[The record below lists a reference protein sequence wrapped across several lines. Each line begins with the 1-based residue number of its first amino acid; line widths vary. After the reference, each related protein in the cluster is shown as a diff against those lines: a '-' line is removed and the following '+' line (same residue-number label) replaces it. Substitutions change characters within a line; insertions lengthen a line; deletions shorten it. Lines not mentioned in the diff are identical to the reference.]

1 MSYTY
6 IRMTRCSI
14 GRATQKNTRSGG
26 GADFSDILESKGDI
40 IYADANVDADNL
52 TTNGSV
58 IGDVLTIIAP
68 GTLGW
73 RNVSV
78 NSAPD
83 TVIGNLQGVTNNGAA
98 TDIEVLFANP
108 TTSFTTSSNAV
119 IQGNVTALSFLGDGT
134 KLSGT
139 ALSSDL
145 SSNAIRVSN
154 LEQDLS
160 SNSSRVNIL
169 EQSNSKMKT
178 DLTSNSSRVSNLE
191 SATIIS
197 NSSGISSGFLAGDLI
212 YASANNTLNRFG
224 IGNANQVLKS
234 VNGFPSWQ
242 PELVKDWSSDGDKL
256 YYTKGPVG
264 ISNVNELTTQTLQV
278 GSNVVID
285 DSGINTVLISGNI
298 YVSKNLN
305 VIDEIFCNKITA
317 AQDLIIKN
325 VVVQATQPDS
335 GIVMITESD

>member
-6 IRMTRCSI
+6 IRMTRCSV

-58 IGDVLTIIAP
+58 IGDVLTIVAP

-73 RNVSV
+73 RNVTV
-78 NSAPD
+78 NSAPG
-83 TVIGNLQGVTNNGAA
+83 TIIGNLQGVTDNGAA

-134 KLSGT
+134 KLTGT

-145 SSNAIRVSN
+145 NSNVMRISS
-154 LEQDLS
+154 LEQSVS
-160 SNSSRVNIL
+160 SNSHRVNIL
-169 EQSNSKMKT
+169 EQSSSDMEI
-178 DLTSNSSRVSNLE
+178 DITSNSSRISDLE

-197 NSSGISSGFLAGDLI
+197 NSVSINSGFLAGDLI
-212 YASANNTLNRFG
+212 YASANNTLDRFS
-224 IGNANQVLKS
+224 IGGANQVLKA

-242 PELVKDWSSDGDKL
+242 PELIKDWSSDGDKL

-264 ISNVNELTTQTLQV
+264 ISNVNELTNQTLQI
-278 GSNVVID
+278 GSNVVIN
-285 DSGINTVLISGNI
+285 DSDINTVLVSGNI

-305 VIDEIFCNKITA
+305 VIDEISCNKITA
-317 AQDLIIKN
+317 AEDLIIKRIVIEAN
-325 VVVQATQPDS
+325 PPRS
-335 GIVMITESD
+335 GNQTIFE

>member
-1 MSYTY
+1 
-6 IRMTRCSI
+6 MTRCSI

-58 IGDVLTIIAP
+58 IGDVLTIVAP

-73 RNVSV
+73 RNVTV
-78 NSAPD
+78 NSAPG
-83 TVIGNLQGVTNNGAA
+83 TIIGNLQGVTDNGAA

-134 KLSGT
+134 KLTGT

-145 SSNAIRVSN
+145 NSNVMRISS
-154 LEQDLS
+154 LEQSVS
-160 SNSSRVNIL
+160 SNSHRVNIL
-169 EQSNSKMKT
+169 EQSTSNMEI
-178 DLTSNSSRVSNLE
+178 DITSNSSRISDLE

-197 NSSGISSGFLAGDLI
+197 NSVSINSGFLAGDLI
-212 YASANNTLNRFG
+212 YASANNTLNRFS
-224 IGNANQVLKS
+224 IGGANQVLKA

-242 PELVKDWSSDGDKL
+242 PELIKDWSSDGDKL

-264 ISNVNELTTQTLQV
+264 ISNVNELTNQTLQI
-278 GSNVVID
+278 GSNVVIN
-285 DSGINTVLISGNI
+285 DSDINTVLVSGNI

-305 VIDEIFCNKITA
+305 VIDEISCNKITA
-317 AQDLIIKN
+317 AEDLIIKRIVIEAN
-325 VVVQATQPDS
+325 PPRS
-335 GIVMITESD
+335 GNQTIFE

>member
-58 IGDVLTIIAP
+58 IGDVLTIVAP

-73 RNVSV
+73 RNVTV
-78 NSAPD
+78 NSAPG
-83 TVIGNLQGVTNNGAA
+83 TIIGNLQGVTDNGAA

-134 KLSGT
+134 KLTGT

-145 SSNAIRVSN
+145 SSNVMRISSLEQSVSN
-154 LEQDLS
+154 
-160 SNSSRVNIL
+160 NSHRVNIL
-169 EQSNSKMKT
+169 EQSSSDMEI
-178 DLTSNSSRVSNLE
+178 DITSNSSRISDLE

-197 NSSGISSGFLAGDLI
+197 NSVSINSGFLAGDLI
-212 YASANNTLNRFG
+212 YASANNTLNRFS
-224 IGNANQVLKS
+224 IGGANQVLKA

-242 PELVKDWSSDGDKL
+242 PELIKDWSSDGNKL

-264 ISNVNELTTQTLQV
+264 ISNVNELTNQTLQI
-278 GSNVVID
+278 GSNVVIN
-285 DSGINTVLISGNI
+285 DSDINTVLVSGNI

-305 VIDEIFCNKITA
+305 VIDEISCNKITA
-317 AQDLIIKN
+317 AEDLIIKRIVIEAN
-325 VVVQATQPDS
+325 PPRS
-335 GIVMITESD
+335 GNQTIFE

>member
-1 MSYTY
+1 
-6 IRMTRCSI
+6 MTRCSV

-73 RNVSV
+73 RNVTV
-78 NSAPD
+78 NSAPG
-83 TVIGNLQGVTNNGAA
+83 TVIGNLQGVTDNGAA

-134 KLSGT
+134 KLTGT

-145 SSNAIRVSN
+145 NSNVMRISS
-154 LEQDLS
+154 LEQSVS
-160 SNSSRVNIL
+160 SNSHRVNIL
-169 EQSNSKMKT
+169 EQSSSDMEI
-178 DLTSNSSRVSNLE
+178 DITSNSSRISDLE

-197 NSSGISSGFLAGDLI
+197 NSVNINSGFLAGDLI
-212 YASANNTLNRFG
+212 YASANNTLDRFS
-224 IGNANQVLKS
+224 IGGANQVLKA

-242 PELVKDWSSDGDKL
+242 PELIKDWSSDGDKL

-264 ISNVNELTTQTLQV
+264 ISNVNELTNQTLQI
-278 GSNVVID
+278 GSNVVIN
-285 DSGINTVLISGNI
+285 DSDINTVLVSGNI

-305 VIDEIFCNKITA
+305 VIDEISCNKITA
-317 AQDLIIKN
+317 AEDLIIKRIVIEAN
-325 VVVQATQPDS
+325 PPRS
-335 GIVMITESD
+335 GNQTIFE

>member
-1 MSYTY
+1 
-6 IRMTRCSI
+6 MTRCSV

-58 IGDVLTIIAP
+58 IGDVLTIVAP

-73 RNVSV
+73 RNVTV
-78 NSAPD
+78 NSAPG
-83 TVIGNLQGVTNNGAA
+83 TIIGNLQGVTDNGAA

-134 KLSGT
+134 KLTGT

-145 SSNAIRVSN
+145 NSNVMRISS
-154 LEQDLS
+154 LEQSVS
-160 SNSSRVNIL
+160 SNSHRVNIL
-169 EQSNSKMKT
+169 EQSSSDMEI
-178 DLTSNSSRVSNLE
+178 DITSNSSRISDLE

-197 NSSGISSGFLAGDLI
+197 NSVSINSGFLAGDLI
-212 YASANNTLNRFG
+212 YASANNTLDRFS
-224 IGNANQVLKS
+224 IGGANQVLKA

-242 PELVKDWSSDGDKL
+242 PELIKDWSSDGDKL

-264 ISNVNELTTQTLQV
+264 ISNVNELTNQTLQI
-278 GSNVVID
+278 GSNVVIN
-285 DSGINTVLISGNI
+285 DSDINTVLVSGNI

-305 VIDEIFCNKITA
+305 VIDEISCNKITA
-317 AQDLIIKN
+317 AEDLIIKRIVIEAN
-325 VVVQATQPDS
+325 PPRS
-335 GIVMITESD
+335 GNQTIFE